1 MLIKRRVSPKM
12 YANGFFHASV
22 VEGQFLK
29 VNSEEV
35 KTGR

>member
-1 MLIKRRVSPKM
+1 MLMKRRVSPKM
-12 YANGFFHASV
+12 YANDFFHAFA

-35 KTGR
+35 KTSR